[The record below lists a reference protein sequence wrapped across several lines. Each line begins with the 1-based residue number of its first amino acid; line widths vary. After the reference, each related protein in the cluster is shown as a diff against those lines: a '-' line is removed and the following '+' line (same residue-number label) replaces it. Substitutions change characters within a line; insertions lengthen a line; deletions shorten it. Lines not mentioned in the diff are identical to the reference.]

1 MCSLHWTVQ
10 SGLSRENVTERLNS
24 TAGAVLGLLRA
35 GPRSGYDLVSDAQ
48 EVVGGFWTVT
58 RSQVY
63 RELGDLAERGLVEP
77 GQRGPRDRRP
87 FELTDRGREAFREW
101 VNTPPEPEN
110 LRIPLLLRLTFA
122 DEIDPARLHQTLSEH
137 RDLHA
142 RRLEEYH
149 QLDGQLTAGGVPIE
163 ARVTL
168 AYGISYESA
177 VLRWFEELPD
187 SLTRR
192 PARSRGSADNAAVT
206 PGPASRRRRGHNRRS

>member
-1 MCSLHWTVQ
+1 M
-10 SGLSRENVTERLNS
+10 TERLNA

-35 GPRSGYDLVSDAQ
+35 GPRSGYDLVADAQ
-48 EVVGGFWTVT
+48 KVVGSFWTVT

-63 RELGDLAERGLVEP
+63 RELTDLAERGLVEP
-77 GQRGPRDRRP
+77 GPPGPRDRRP
-87 FELTDRGREAFREW
+87 FELTDRGREAFRGW

-122 DEIDPARLHQTLSEH
+122 DEIDPALLHQTLSEH

-142 RRLEEYH
+142 RRLQEYR
-149 QLDGQLTAGGVPIE
+149 QLDGQLDAGGVPID

-168 AYGISYESA
+168 AYGIAYETA

-187 SLTRR
+187 SLTSQ
-192 PARSRGSADNAAVT
+192 PAGSRGAADKDGVR
-206 PGPASRRRRGHNRRS
+206 PRPLSRGRRAHKRRS